1 MDFDFEIRG
10 LYFRRFLV
18 IGLLLATSVD
28 EYGSRKRIGLLFG
41 LVLFVGI
48 LLAPEPEGL
57 TPIAKRMGAVA
68 ALMATWWISEATH
81 IAVTALLPIA
91 LFPLLGI
98 MPSSK
103 VAPHYASHIIF
114 LFIGGF
120 ILALAMEKWNLH
132 RRIALKTIVKVGT
145 RPARLMLGF
154 MIATA
159 FLSMWISNTATTM
172 MMLPIAMAVVNQLA
186 GMAEVEGK
194 SGPETPARVQ
204 RTFGVMLLLGIAYSA
219 SVGGLGTIIGSPT
232 TVAFLGFAQ
241 TRFPDQ
247 PPIGFMDWSLV
258 CIPLVVIFIP
268 IMWVYLC
275 RFGAEIPLSKI
286 RFIGSQDVI
295 EGELRK
301 LGRMSRPEKLVL
313 AASSLTAV
321 LWVFRSPVELG
332 EFVVPGWS
340 SLFATPSGIHDATV
354 AMVMGIVLCLLPLN
368 FSGGMEWKGRR
379 EFFVMDWRTIQ
390 YGVPWGIVILL
401 GGGFAL
407 AAGIQESELARWI
420 GSHMSILEGTPVW
433 VLVPLTCILAVILTE
448 TTSNIATVLMISPI
462 IAETAIE
469 IGVHPYL
476 LLIPSAIMVSFAFM
490 LPVATPP
497 NAIVFGS
504 GWLTIPQMFRA
515 GVALDAIA
523 ILLVPVLVYLLG
535 SLVFPFGT

>member
-1 MDFDFEIRG
+1 
-10 LYFRRFLV
+10 
-18 IGLLLATSVD
+18 LATIVE
-28 EYGSRKRIGLLFG
+28 EYSSRSRIGMLAGF
-41 LVLFVGI
+41 VLFFGI
-48 LLAPEPEGL
+48 LLAPQPDGL
-57 TPIAKRMGAVA
+57 TPTAQRMGAVA
-68 ALMATWWISEATH
+68 ALMATWWITEATH

-91 LFPLLGI
+91 LLPLLGI

-103 VAPHYASHIIF
+103 VAPHYANHIIF

-132 RRIALKTIVKVGT
+132 RRIALNTIARVGT

-159 FLSMWISNTATTM
+159 FLSMWISNTAATM

-186 GMAEVEGK
+186 EMAEIEGK
-194 SGPETPARVQ
+194 AGPETPARVQ
-204 RTFGVMLLLGIAYSA
+204 RTFGVMLLLGVAYSA

-241 TRFPDQ
+241 TRFPDL
-247 PPIGFMDWSLV
+247 PPVGFLDWSLV
-258 CIPLVVIFIP
+258 CVPLVVIFTP
-268 IMWVYLC
+268 IMWAYLC
-275 RFGAEIPLSKI
+275 RYGADIPLSHI

-295 EGELRK
+295 RSELRK
-301 LGRMSRPEKLVL
+301 MGRMSRPEKVVL

-321 LWVFRSPVELG
+321 LWIFRSPIELG
-332 EFVVPGWS
+332 GFTLPGWS
-340 SLFATPSGIHDATV
+340 SLFANPSDIHDATV
-354 AMVMGIVLCLLPLN
+354 AMVMGIALCLLPVN
-368 FSGGMEWKGRR
+368 FSGGTEWKGRR
-379 EFFVMDWRTIQ
+379 ELFIMDWRTVQ
-390 YGVPWGIVILL
+390 YGIPWSIVMLL

-407 AAGIQESELARWI
+407 AAGIEESDLARWI
-420 GSHMSILEGTPVW
+420 GSHLVILEGTPVW
-433 VLVPLTCILAVILTE
+433 VLVPLTCILSVALTE
-448 TTSNIATVLMISPI
+448 TTSNVATVLMISPI
-462 IAETAIE
+462 IAETALQ

-476 LLIPSAIMVSFAFM
+476 LLIPAAIMASFAFM

-523 ILLVPVLVYLLG
+523 VLLVPVIVYLLG